1 MDYAIFPIPASI
13 RRRLPRLYSARA
25 VPETTE
31 SSGDQ
36 HRGLASSSEPHLLC
50 QSQLSASVV
59 PELQG
64 PSMASDDL
72 DLFDPGPVGSDSPRE
87 DMGSPTKYETTSGLR
102 WNRVVPAFNLLRN
115 AGYEAQQPQAD
126 GRLARS
132 LYFNAL
138 IYLLDALP
146 SDLTNEE
153 TSMLQHHIPEP
164 VKVELTTYSQP
175 SGYMEGANHTIC
187 PPPRSY
193 LHKFLASMILQ
204 LFILLRFLLPYAKV
218 LLRQIYEYDRT
229 HRITRRI
236 MTITL
241 EAADGLGKGGVNIGA
256 AVSKFNEG
264 RIGAALTNFAVWWME
279 GVAGGIY
286 EGVGEGMIHLGL
298 LGKEAD
304 LDRLPLEPM
313 MICSDVEN
321 TLGRDSI
328 ENDVWNVG
336 TDDGKL

>member
-1 MDYAIFPIPASI
+1 MIF
-13 RRRLPRLYSARA
+13 
-25 VPETTE
+25 TD
-31 SSGDQ
+31 G
-36 HRGLASSSEPHLLC
+36 
-50 QSQLSASVV
+50 
-59 PELQG
+59 
-64 PSMASDDL
+64 
-72 DLFDPGPVGSDSPRE
+72 FRE
-87 DMGSPTKYETTSGLR
+87 
-102 WNRVVPAFNLLRN
+102 AFNLLRN

-204 LFILLRFLLPYAKV
+204 LFIVLRFLLPYAKV
-218 LLRQIYEYDRT
+218 LLRQVYEYDRT

-313 MICSDVEN
+313 SM
-321 TLGRDSI
+321 
-328 ENDVWNVG
+328 
-336 TDDGKL
+336 